1 MRLTIFVCKLMKYA
15 GPAGP
20 QMFLWP
26 MPIKFGGH
34 EKFSEASGAEGPVA
48 MEDFVVPPDC
58 IAELLQELQNIG
70 ERTGLCFRGVSHA
83 GDGNIHLD
91 ILRNGLTDAEW
102 ERRLAEY
109 ENEAYTA
116 VYAKGGKISGEHGI
130 GTVRKG
136 FMLTYT
142 DPVEL
147 ELMRDLK
154 KAWDPDLILNPGK
167 IFDIDG

>member
-1 MRLTIFVCKLMKYA
+1 
-15 GPAGP
+15 
-20 QMFLWP
+20 
-26 MPIKFGGH
+26 
-34 EKFSEASGAEGPVA
+34 

-109 ENEAYTA
+109 EKKLIPPSMPKVVRFQE
-116 VYAKGGKISGEHGI
+116 S
-130 GTVRKG
+130 TV
-136 FMLTYT
+136 
-142 DPVEL
+142 
-147 ELMRDLK
+147 
-154 KAWDPDLILNPGK
+154 
-167 IFDIDG
+167 

>member
-1 MRLTIFVCKLMKYA
+1 MADADKIWRARKI
-15 GPAGP
+15 
-20 QMFLWP
+20 
-26 MPIKFGGH
+26 
-34 EKFSEASGAEGPVA
+34 FSEASGAEGPVA

-70 ERTGLCFRGVSHA
+70 ERTELCFRGVSHA

-109 ENEAYTA
+109 EKEAYTA

-130 GTVRKG
+130 GTVRKN

-147 ELMRDLK
+147 ELMKALK